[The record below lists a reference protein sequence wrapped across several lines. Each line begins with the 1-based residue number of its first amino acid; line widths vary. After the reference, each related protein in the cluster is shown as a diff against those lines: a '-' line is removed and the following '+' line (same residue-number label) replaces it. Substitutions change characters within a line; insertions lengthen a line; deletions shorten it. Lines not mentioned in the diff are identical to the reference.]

1 MTQLFAPGSFR
12 LDRMRNASAQVFDHL
27 RERIISLD
35 LKPGVQLQRD
45 ELAAYFDLSSTP
57 IRDALTRLGEEGLV
71 DIVPKQTTTVR
82 AIDVESARQAQLLR
96 LSLEL
101 EIVHLLAQSPDRLL
115 VTTLENLVSQQTLA
129 LSHRDFTTFVQADQA
144 FHRQMFV
151 AAQAETLWQWMRRQS
166 GQLDRLRRLHV
177 PIKDKGAMILAD
189 HTSIVSAIAAG
200 DAKAAQRH
208 VRKHLSGT
216 LAQLDAIRA
225 EHPDYL
231 LPQ

>member
-1 MTQLFAPGSFR
+1 MTKLFAPGSFR

-45 ELAAYFDLSSTP
+45 ELAAYFELSSTP

-71 DIVPKQTTTVR
+71 DIVPKQTTAVR
-82 AIDVESARQAQLLR
+82 AIDVESARQAHFLR
-96 LSLEL
+96 LALEL
-101 EIVHLLAQSPDRLL
+101 EIVHMLARESGPQL
-115 VTTLENLVSQQTLA
+115 VTTLENIVSQQALA
-129 LSHRDFTTFVQADQA
+129 LSHRDFATFAQVDQA
-144 FHRQMFV
+144 FHRQMFL
-151 AAQAETLWQWMRRQS
+151 AAQAETLWHWMRRQS
-166 GQLDRLRRLHV
+166 GQLDRLRGLRLSIQYEAANV
-177 PIKDKGAMILAD
+177 LVD
-189 HTSIVSAIAAG
+189 HASIVAAIAAG
-200 DAKAAQRH
+200 DPKGAQRN

-231 LPQ
+231 LS